1 MSKKR
6 YDNMYAVLKKNI
18 KICGLVLLLCLI
30 LVIGC
35 AVGPNFKPIEATL
48 PSTWAGPAPKSDTG
62 TEKEIAGWW
71 AAFNDPILVSLV
83 KRATDSNLDV
93 KQAEARIRQAR
104 AARGVSIS
112 GFGPVINA
120 VSSYRRSHSPQS
132 TAGSDGITSNQ
143 YQAGFDAAWE
153 LDIFGGVRRSV
164 EAADADLQAAVEGRR
179 DVLVTLA
186 AEVAVNYIDL
196 RAYQQRLIIARNNL
210 AAQNHT
216 AELTHKRVSA
226 GFASSLDAANA
237 DAQAA
242 TTAAQI
248 PLLEA
253 STEQAIYSLSL
264 LIGREPAALLTEL
277 RDLSEIP
284 AASPSVPV
292 GVPSDLLRR
301 RPDIRRAEAQI
312 HAATARIG
320 VATADLFPKFSISG
334 SVGFQNDEFNS
345 WMDRVNRFWSFG
357 PSVSWQIFNTGKT
370 ISNIELQKALQ
381 EQSAITYK
389 QTILTALQEVDN
401 SLIASAKEEE
411 RKKAFSDAVT
421 ANKKAVDLA
430 KQLYIHGQTD
440 FLNVLLAQRSFYA
453 SEDALAQSTRTVST
467 NLVALYKAL
476 GGGWET
482 TIVE

>member
-1 MSKKR
+1 
-6 YDNMYAVLKKNI
+6 
-18 KICGLVLLLCLI
+18 
-30 LVIGC
+30 
-35 AVGPNFKPIEATL
+35 
-48 PSTWAGPAPKSDTG
+48 
-62 TEKEIAGWW
+62 
-71 AAFNDPILVSLV
+71 
-83 KRATDSNLDV
+83 
-93 KQAEARIRQAR
+93 
-104 AARGVSIS
+104 
-112 GFGPVINA
+112 
-120 VSSYRRSHSPQS
+120 
-132 TAGSDGITSNQ
+132 
-143 YQAGFDAAWE
+143 
-153 LDIFGGVRRSV
+153 
-164 EAADADLQAAVEGRR
+164 
-179 DVLVTLA
+179 
-186 AEVAVNYIDL
+186 
-196 RAYQQRLIIARNNL
+196 
-210 AAQNHT
+210 
-216 AELTHKRVSA
+216 
-226 GFASSLDAANA
+226 
-237 DAQAA
+237 
-242 TTAAQI
+242 
-248 PLLEA
+248 
-253 STEQAIYSLSL
+253 TEQAIYSLSL
-264 LIGREPAALLTEL
+264 LIGREPVALLTEL

>member
-1 MSKKR
+1 MSKKFLV
-6 YDNMYAVLKKNI
+6 N
-18 KICGLVLLLCLI
+18 ICGFVLLLCI
-30 LVIGC
+30 IFIAGC
-35 AVGPNFKPIEATL
+35 AVGPDYKPIETTV
-48 PSTWAGPAPKSDTG
+48 PSGWAGPAPNPAAIP
-62 TEKEIAGWW
+62 EKEMAIWW
-71 AAFNDPILVSLV
+71 TAFNDPVLVSLV
-83 KRATDSNLDV
+83 KRATESNMDI

-104 AARGVSIS
+104 AARGVSIA
-112 GFGPVINA
+112 GFGPVVNA
-120 VSSYRRSHSPQS
+120 VGSYMRSHSPQS
-132 TAGSDGITSNQ
+132 TTGNDGITSGQ

-164 EAADADLQAAVEGRR
+164 EAADADLLAAVEGRR
-179 DVLVTLA
+179 DMLVTLA

-196 RAYQQRLIIARNNL
+196 RAFQQRVIIARNNL
-210 AAQNHT
+210 TAQQHT
-216 AELTHKRVSA
+216 AELTHKRLSA
-226 GFASSLDAANA
+226 GFVSSLDAANA

-242 TTAAQI
+242 TTAARI

-253 STEQAIYSLSL
+253 SAEQAIYRLSL
-264 LIGREPAALLTEL
+264 LIGREPGALLTEL
-277 RDLSEIP
+277 RASSDIP
-284 AASPSVPV
+284 AALPSVPV

-320 VATADLFPKFSISG
+320 VATADLFPKFTISG
-334 SVGFQNDEFNS
+334 SAGFQNNEFKS

-381 EQSAITYK
+381 EQSVISYK

-401 SLIASAKEEE
+401 TLIALAKEEE
-411 RKKAFSDAVT
+411 RKKAFYDAVT

-440 FLNVLLAQRSFYA
+440 FLNVLLAQRSLYA
-453 SEDALAQSTRTVST
+453 SEDALAESTRTVST

-476 GGGWET
+476 GGGWE
-482 TIVE
+482 